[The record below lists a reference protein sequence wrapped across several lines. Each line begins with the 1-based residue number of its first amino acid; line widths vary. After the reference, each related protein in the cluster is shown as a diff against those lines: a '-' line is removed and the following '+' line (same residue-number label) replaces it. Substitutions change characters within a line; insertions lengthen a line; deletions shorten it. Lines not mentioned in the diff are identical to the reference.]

1 MEVKRGERR
10 SREVVAALLDF
21 LAPVV
26 GEDYL
31 RGVVA
36 RIARDVKR
44 DLDETADSEFNDS
57 DLRLAIGRVLCA
69 RLKGWHLG
77 TRIDY
82 AVTRQ

>member
-1 MEVKRGERR
+1 MKQKKGKRR
-10 SREVVAALLDF
+10 SEIVVSALLDF

-36 RIARDVKR
+36 GLARDVKR
-44 DLDETADSEFNDS
+44 DLDETADREFNDS

-69 RLKGWHLG
+69 RLGQASWNE
-77 TRIDY
+77 TTISIMP
-82 AVTRQ
+82 

>member
-1 MEVKRGERR
+1 MKQKKGKRR
-10 SREVVAALLDF
+10 SEIVVSALLDF

-44 DLDETADSEFNDS
+44 DLNETADREFNDS

-69 RLKGWHLG
+69 RLKGQPLG
-77 TRIDY
+77 TTTIMP
-82 AVTRQ
+82 

>member
-1 MEVKRGERR
+1 MEVEKSERR
-10 SREVVAALLDF
+10 DRVVVAALLDF
-21 LAPVV
+21 LSPVG

-44 DLDETADSEFNDS
+44 DLDETADREFNDS

-69 RLKGWHLG
+69 RLAGRHLG
-77 TRIDY
+77 ARNDY
-82 AVTRQ
+82 AVGGR

>member
-1 MEVKRGERR
+1 MEVKKGERR
-10 SREVVAALLDF
+10 SRVVVAALLDF

>member
-1 MEVKRGERR
+1 MDVKMGERR
-10 SREVVAALLDF
+10 SRVVVAALLEF

-44 DLDETADSEFNDS
+44 DLEETADREFNDS
-57 DLRLAIGRVLCA
+57 DLRLAVGRVLCA
-69 RLKGWHLG
+69 RLKGRSLG
-77 TRIDY
+77 TMPIMP
-82 AVTRQ
+82 

>member
-1 MEVKRGERR
+1 MEVKKGERR
-10 SREVVAALLDF
+10 SRVVVAALLDF
-21 LAPVV
+21 LTPVV

-36 RIARDVKR
+36 GIARDVKR
-44 DLDETADSEFNDS
+44 DLDETADREFNDS

>member
-1 MEVKRGERR
+1 MDVKKGERR
-10 SREVVAALLDF
+10 CRVVVAALLDF

-36 RIARDVKR
+36 RIVRDVKR
-44 DLDETADSEFNDS
+44 DLDETADRELNDS

-69 RLKGWHLG
+69 RLKGRPLG
-77 TRIDY
+77 TMTIMP
-82 AVTRQ
+82 

>member
-1 MEVKRGERR
+1 MDVKKDGRR
-10 SREVVAALLDF
+10 SRVVVAALLDF
-21 LAPVV
+21 LSPVV

-44 DLDETADSEFNDS
+44 DLDEAADREFNDS

-69 RLKGWHLG
+69 RLKGRPLG
-77 TRIDY
+77 TTTIMP
-82 AVTRQ
+82 

>member
-10 SREVVAALLDF
+10 SRVVVAALLDF

-44 DLDETADSEFNDS
+44 DLDETADREFNDS

>member
-1 MEVKRGERR
+1 MQQKKCTRR
-10 SREVVAALLDF
+10 SEAVVSSLLEF

-44 DLDETADSEFNDS
+44 DLVETAEREFNDS

-69 RLKGWHLG
+69 RLGRG
-77 TRIDY
+77 TRQVSTTPIIP
-82 AVTRQ
+82 

>member
-1 MEVKRGERR
+1 MKVKMGERR
-10 SREVVAALLDF
+10 CSVIVAALLDF

-36 RIARDVKR
+36 GIARDVKR
-44 DLDETADSEFNDS
+44 DLDETADREFNDS

-69 RLKGWHLG
+69 RLKGRSLG
-77 TRIDY
+77 AMPIMS
-82 AVTRQ
+82 

>member
-1 MEVKRGERR
+1 MEVKKGEQR
-10 SREVVAALLDF
+10 SRAVVAALLDF

-44 DLDETADSEFNDS
+44 DLDETADREFNDS

-69 RLKGWHLG
+69 RLGKS
-77 TRIDY
+77 
-82 AVTRQ
+82 VSE

>member
-1 MEVKRGERR
+1 MDVKKGERR
-10 SREVVAALLDF
+10 SRVVVAALLDF

-44 DLDETADSEFNDS
+44 DLDETADREFNDS

-69 RLKGWHLG
+69 RLKGRSLG
-77 TRIDY
+77 TMPIMP
-82 AVTRQ
+82 

>member
-1 MEVKRGERR
+1 MEVEKSERR
-10 SREVVAALLDF
+10 DRVVVAALLDF
-21 LAPVV
+21 LSPVV

-44 DLDETADSEFNDS
+44 DLDETADREFNDS

-69 RLKGWHLG
+69 RLKGRPQD
-77 TRIDY
+77 TMPIMP
-82 AVTRQ
+82 

>member
-1 MEVKRGERR
+1 MDVKKGERR
-10 SREVVAALLDF
+10 CRVVIAALLDF

-31 RGVVA
+31 RCVVA

-44 DLDETADSEFNDS
+44 DLDETADREFNDS

-69 RLKGWHLG
+69 RLKGRPLG
-77 TRIDY
+77 TAPIMP
-82 AVTRQ
+82 

>member
-10 SREVVAALLDF
+10 CRVIVAALLDV
-21 LAPVV
+21 LSPVV

-44 DLDETADSEFNDS
+44 DLDETADREFNDS

-69 RLKGWHLG
+69 RLAGRHLG
-77 TRIDY
+77 ARNDY
-82 AVTRQ
+82 AVGGR

>member
-1 MEVKRGERR
+1 MDVKKSERR
-10 SREVVAALLDF
+10 CRMVVAALLNF

-31 RGVVA
+31 CEVVA

-77 TRIDY
+77 TTPIMP
-82 AVTRQ
+82 

>member
-10 SREVVAALLDF
+10 SREAVAALLDF

-36 RIARDVKR
+36 RIARYVKR
-44 DLDETADSEFNDS
+44 DLDETADREFNDS

-82 AVTRQ
+82 AVGGE

>member
-1 MEVKRGERR
+1 MEVKKGERR
-10 SREVVAALLDF
+10 SRVVVAALLDF
-21 LAPVV
+21 LTPVV

-36 RIARDVKR
+36 GIARDVKR
-44 DLDETADSEFNDS
+44 DLDETADREFNDS

-69 RLKGWHLG
+69 RLKGWPLG

>member
-1 MEVKRGERR
+1 MEVKKSERR
-10 SREVVAALLDF
+10 CRVVVAALLDF

-36 RIARDVKR
+36 RIVRDVKR
-44 DLDETADSEFNDS
+44 DLDETADREFNDS

-69 RLKGWHLG
+69 RLAGRYLG
-77 TRIDY
+77 TRNDY

>member
-1 MEVKRGERR
+1 MEVKKGERR
-10 SREVVAALLDF
+10 SRAVVAALLDF
-21 LAPVV
+21 LTPVV

-36 RIARDVKR
+36 GIARDVKR
-44 DLDETADSEFNDS
+44 DLDETADREFNDS

>member
-1 MEVKRGERR
+1 MEVKIGERR
-10 SREVVAALLDF
+10 YSVIVAALLGF

-44 DLDETADSEFNDS
+44 DLEETADREFNDS
-57 DLRLAIGRVLCA
+57 DLRLAVGRVLCA
-69 RLKGWHLG
+69 RLKGRPLG
-77 TRIDY
+77 TTTIMP
-82 AVTRQ
+82 

>member
-10 SREVVAALLDF
+10 SRVVVAALLDF

>member
-1 MEVKRGERR
+1 MDVKKDGRR
-10 SREVVAALLDF
+10 SRVVVAALLDF
-21 LAPVV
+21 LSPVV

-44 DLDETADSEFNDS
+44 DLDETADREFNDS

>member
-1 MEVKRGERR
+1 MQQKKCTRR
-10 SREVVAALLDF
+10 SEAVVSSLLEF

-44 DLDETADSEFNDS
+44 DLVETAEREFNDS

-69 RLKGWHLG
+69 RLGRG
-77 TRIDY
+77 TRQVGTTPIIP
-82 AVTRQ
+82 

>member
-1 MEVKRGERR
+1 MDVKMGERR
-10 SREVVAALLDF
+10 SRVVVAALLDF

-44 DLDETADSEFNDS
+44 DLGETAEREFNDS

-69 RLKGWHLG
+69 RLKGRTLD